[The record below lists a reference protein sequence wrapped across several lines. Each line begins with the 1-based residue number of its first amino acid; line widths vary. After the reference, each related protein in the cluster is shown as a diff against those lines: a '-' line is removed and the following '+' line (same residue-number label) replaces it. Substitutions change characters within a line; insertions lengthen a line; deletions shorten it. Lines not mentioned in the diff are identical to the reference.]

1 MNLLAFKSW
10 SFCFCLLATGS
21 SPTAIAALTSTVNR
35 TTTNLQPLVPIGTQ
49 LQQPQFQVRMVQFPQ
64 QSGPA
69 QIQQTIVQSPRG
81 ASTPVQIHTQQAQVV
96 QGLQQVSQ
104 RTVMGLLMSNGRYL
118 HFSVG
123 WIKQENS
130 SCEKLTDLTAQSYA
144 LISQPPVKSRT
155 LAFLN
160 RTFQYINRS

>member
-1 MNLLAFKSW
+1 MLAFKSW

-69 QIQQTIVQSPRG
+69 QIQQTINGTITKRCYYTGSDSH
-81 ASTPVQIHTQQAQVV
+81 STGSSRSRPTTGMSTDRDGTANFERSIPSFFGGMNQI
-96 QGLQQVSQ
+96 
-104 RTVMGLLMSNGRYL
+104 R
-118 HFSVG
+118 
-123 WIKQENS
+123 E
-130 SCEKLTDLTAQSYA
+130 
-144 LISQPPVKSRT
+144 LI
-155 LAFLN
+155 L
-160 RTFQYINRS
+160 

>member
-1 MNLLAFKSW
+1 MCWLLKAEVFV
-10 SFCFCLLATGS
+10 FIATGS

-81 ASTPVQIHTQQAQVV
+81 ATTPVQIHTQQAQVV
-96 QGLQQVSQ
+96 QGLQQVCQ
-104 RTVMGLLMSNGRYL
+104 QTMGLLMSNGRYL
-118 HFSVG
+118 HSLVG
-123 WIKQENS
+123 
-130 SCEKLTDLTAQSYA
+130 
-144 LISQPPVKSRT
+144 
-155 LAFLN
+155 
-160 RTFQYINRS
+160 

>member
-1 MNLLAFKSW
+1 M
-10 SFCFCLLATGS
+10 LATGS
-21 SPTAIAALTSTVNR
+21 SPTALAAVTLTVNR

-81 ASTPVQIHTQQAQVV
+81 ATTPVQIHTQQAQVV

-104 RTVMGLLMSNGRYL
+104 PTMGL
-118 HFSVG
+118 
-123 WIKQENS
+123 
-130 SCEKLTDLTAQSYA
+130 
-144 LISQPPVKSRT
+144 
-155 LAFLN
+155 
-160 RTFQYINRS
+160 